1 MANATPLS
9 TSLGVNSSPESSGGS
24 ESPNTD
30 RTKIGR
36 PSKWTASRQRKLARL
51 YLFTTLQ
58 PKDIREALKE
68 KDPNW
73 MPGKESTNKTVNSLL
88 DKEPRWLRPRTREEM
103 NERILALSEQQSQRK
118 AERNVHQRQS
128 EFIGHQPAPKDA
140 VGCGTLDGG
149 FTSSPRAIHESG
161 PGLDSADDLMF
172 AEFSETPMQDLLSL
186 LPWQTSGYGMN
197 QPMPLPEPSPH
208 EDSQSAQD
216 TSILD
221 VYVASMIQDSKAT
234 FNSLPNNPAWCAN
247 GPSTVDKSSL
257 LSTELTTRSLKRRLT
272 KRCSTI
278 YLKTIARLLKA
289 HSLSD
294 ASNSN
299 SSAGTTTE
307 PASCTTIGDGSTADN
322 LTVRPD
328 WALETQTRSHAAR
341 LPLPDAVLLLD
352 RHIRRQGVCLPGLEL
367 HDSGSCWC
375 LDELDGQLWVHKDG
389 LISSTISDPPENLDC
404 LDLEF
409 RDALGNT
416 VLHMLAARGADM
428 YVIME
433 ALERGVDGNSKNVAG
448 QSFLHVLPRATFRW
462 LAKDRDDLIW
472 FLQKL
477 NSCNIRFHDCDD
489 FGRNF
494 FHLLTR
500 QARNIDRNSLE
511 ALIFLNVPLFPT
523 YDAFG
528 WLSSLNPRK
537 PPSTSMGDAAP
548 KALTKLN
555 WNRQYRVPY
564 ISSPDDVIEP
574 VLSASATPGDGS
586 SNTVPDIPLP
596 DIPVLGNQTLMYSHA
611 RMLETSWLA
620 TEIPS
625 IQDAR
630 GRNGLQ
636 CLAEVSL
643 GLDVPA
649 LGGAHES
656 SKKRKRGHSDPKTS
670 SRRLTFRYE
679 LIQAMVSVGVDLN
692 NYDSFGNTVLMAFIV
707 HLPDGEDDK
716 TLMDIFKLLI
726 KSGANIHR
734 RNREGETVLHIAVR
748 LGRKVATRVLL
759 THGANVHARTAAG
772 KGMLALGEAHY
783 LKARDNVPLYASIM
797 ACMALCIGCGAVAAP
812 TWAQEWLAKVG
823 TRPTSELDDGASGGA

>member
-1 MANATPLS
+1 MANATPAS
-9 TSLGVNSSPESSGGS
+9 TFSGVNSSPESSGSS

-103 NERILALSEQQSQRK
+103 NERILALSEQRSRRI
-118 AERNVHQRQS
+118 AEHNVHQRQS
-128 EFIGHQPAPKDA
+128 ELTGHQAALKD
-140 VGCGTLDGG
+140 VIGCSTLDGELVP
-149 FTSSPRAIHESG
+149 SPRAIHESG
-161 PGLDSADDLMF
+161 PELGSADDLMF
-172 AEFSETPMQDLLSL
+172 AEFSETPMRDLLSL
-186 LPWQTSGYGMN
+186 VPWQVSEYGVN
-197 QPMPLPEPSPH
+197 QPIPLPELSPKD
-208 EDSQSAQD
+208 DSQSTQD

-221 VYVASMIQDSKAT
+221 VYVASLIQDSKTT
-234 FNSLPNNPAWCAN
+234 FNSPLSNPVCCVN
-247 GPSTVDKSSL
+247 EPCTVDKMSL
-257 LSTELTTRSLKRRLT
+257 LSIELSTRSLKRRLT

-289 HSLSD
+289 HSVSD
-294 ASNSN
+294 TCNSN
-299 SSAGTTTE
+299 SSAGTATE
-307 PASCTTIGDGSTADN
+307 PASSTTISYRSTVDN
-322 LTVRPD
+322 LTIRPD
-328 WALETQTRSHAAR
+328 QAPATQTRSRAPR

-367 HDSGSCWC
+367 HDSGNCWC

-389 LISSTISDPPENLDC
+389 LISSIISDPPGTLDH
-404 LDLEF
+404 LDLGF

-477 NSCNIRFHDCDD
+477 NSFNIRFHDCDD
-489 FGRNF
+489 FGRNV

-511 ALIFLNVPLFPT
+511 ALIFLNVPLLPT

-528 WLSSLNPRK
+528 WLSSLNPRN
-537 PPSTSMGDAAP
+537 PPSTSMDDAAP
-548 KALTKLN
+548 QALTKLH

-564 ISSPDDVIEP
+564 FRLPYDIEP
-574 VLSASATPGDGS
+574 LSLLSESLGDGS
-586 SNTVPDIPLP
+586 FNVAPNLPLP
-596 DIPVLGNQTLMYSHA
+596 DVPVMEGQTLMYSHA

-625 IQDAR
+625 IQDSK

-643 GLDVPA
+643 SLDFPA
-649 LGGAHES
+649 LERVNEY

-679 LIQAMVSVGVDLN
+679 LIQAMVCVGVDVN
-692 NYDSFGNTVLMAFIV
+692 NYDVSGNTVFMAFII

-726 KSGANIHR
+726 RSGANIDR
-734 RNREGETVLHIAVR
+734 RNRKGETALHIAVR
-748 LGRKVATRVLL
+748 LGRKVATRALL
-759 THGANVHARTAAG
+759 NHGANVHARTAAG

-797 ACMALCIGCGAVAAP
+797 ACMALCIGCGAVASP
-812 TWAQEWLAKVG
+812 TWVQEWLAKAG
-823 TRPTSELDDGASGGA
+823 TRPASELDDGTPRGA